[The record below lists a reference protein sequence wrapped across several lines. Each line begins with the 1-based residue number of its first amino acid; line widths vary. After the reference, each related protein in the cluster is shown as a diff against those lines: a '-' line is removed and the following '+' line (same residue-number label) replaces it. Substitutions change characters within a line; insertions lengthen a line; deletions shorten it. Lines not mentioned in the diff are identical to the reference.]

1 MTNQLLEKQTKE
13 KIIKKKGKIM
23 RINDLTQFQIEAVE
37 NRENFLSKFR
47 EKGIS
52 NAEKLKEIKT
62 KLYLGDFR
70 GRKVN
75 FYVTFSP
82 NIIECKSNID
92 LETIGRNFGELTTYQ
107 NGRIKSFIGNY
118 PTTRKGGSNITQIT
132 LAYLMAFSHICTY
145 KKVGYVNDRP
155 SKELVRELMYLTM
168 PEAETSE
175 DSKMYGVTW
184 YTVIKAW
191 NLEPSEDYHLY
202 KRYFNGCVDTDLKN
216 MKEVKNPKENR
227 RAS

>member
-1 MTNQLLEKQTKE
+1 MK
-13 KIIKKKGKIM
+13 
-23 RINDLTQFQIEAVE
+23 INDLTQFQIETVE

-47 EKGIS
+47 EIGIS

-70 GRKVN
+70 GKKVN

-82 NIIECKSNID
+82 NNIECKSNID
-92 LETIGRNFGELTTYQ
+92 LETIGRNFDDLNTYQ
-107 NGRIKSFIGNY
+107 NGRIKSFVGNY

-145 KKVGYVNDRP
+145 KKVGFVNDRP

-168 PEAETSE
+168 PEAETND
-175 DSKMYGVTW
+175 DSKMYGVIW
-184 YTVIKAW
+184 FTVIKAW

-216 MKEVKNPKENR
+216 MKEIEKPKENR

>member
-1 MTNQLLEKQTKE
+1 
-13 KIIKKKGKIM
+13 M

-52 NAEKLKEIKT
+52 NARKLKEIKT

-75 FYVTFSP
+75 FYVTFTP
-82 NIIECKSNID
+82 NNIECKSNID
-92 LETIGRNFGELTTYQ
+92 LETIGRNFDELNTYQ

-145 KKVGYVNDRP
+145 KKVGYVDDRP

-202 KRYFNGCVDTDLKN
+202 KRYFNGCVDTNLKN
-216 MKEVKNPKENR
+216 MKEVTSPKENR

>member
-1 MTNQLLEKQTKE
+1 
-13 KIIKKKGKIM
+13 M

-47 EKGIS
+47 EIGIS

-82 NIIECKSNID
+82 NNIECKSNID
-92 LETIGRNFGELTTYQ
+92 LETIGRNFGELNTYQ

-184 YTVIKAW
+184 YTVINAW

-216 MKEVKNPKENR
+216 MKEVKKLKENK

>member
-1 MTNQLLEKQTKE
+1 
-13 KIIKKKGKIM
+13 M

-47 EKGIS
+47 EKGIE

-62 KLYLGDFR
+62 KLYLGDFK

-82 NIIECKSNID
+82 NNIECKSNID
-92 LETIGRNFGELTTYQ
+92 LETIGKNFDELNTYQ
-107 NGRIKSFIGNY
+107 NGRIKSFIGHY
-118 PTTRKGGSNITQIT
+118 PTTRKGGSNITPMT
-132 LAYLMAFSHICTY
+132 LAYLMAFTHICTY
-145 KKVGYVNDRP
+145 KKVGFVSDRP
-155 SKELVRELMYLTM
+155 SKELVREIMYLTM

-184 YTVIKAW
+184 FTVIKAW
-191 NLEPSEDYHLY
+191 GLEPSDDYHLY
-202 KRYFNGCVDTDLKN
+202 KRYFNDCVNTDLKN
-216 MKEVKNPKENR
+216 MKEVEKPKEKR
-227 RAS
+227 KAS

>member
-1 MTNQLLEKQTKE
+1 
-13 KIIKKKGKIM
+13 M

-47 EKGIS
+47 EKGIE

-62 KLYLGDFR
+62 KLYLGDFK

-82 NIIECKSNID
+82 NNIECKSNID
-92 LETIGRNFGELTTYQ
+92 LETIGKNFDKLNIYQ
-107 NGRIKSFIGNY
+107 NGRIKSFIGHY
-118 PTTRKGGSNITQIT
+118 PTTRKGGSNITPMT
-132 LAYLMAFSHICTY
+132 LAYLMAFTHVCTY
-145 KKVGYVNDRP
+145 KKVGFVNGRP
-155 SKELVRELMYLTM
+155 SRELVRELMYLTM

-184 YTVIKAW
+184 FTVIKAW
-191 NLEPSEDYHLY
+191 SLEPSDDYHLY
-202 KRYFNGCVDTDLKN
+202 KRYFNDCVNTDLKN
-216 MKEVKNPKENR
+216 MKEVEKPKEKR
-227 RAS
+227 KAS

>member
-1 MTNQLLEKQTKE
+1 
-13 KIIKKKGKIM
+13 M

-52 NAEKLKEIKT
+52 NARKLKEIKT

-75 FYVTFSP
+75 FYVTFTP
-82 NIIECKSNID
+82 NNIECKSNID
-92 LETIGRNFGELTTYQ
+92 LEKIGRNFGELNTYQ

-145 KKVGYVNDRP
+145 KKVGYVDDRP

-191 NLEPSEDYHLY
+191 NLQPSEDYHLY

-216 MKEVKNPKENR
+216 MKEVKKPKENR

>member
-1 MTNQLLEKQTKE
+1 MK
-13 KIIKKKGKIM
+13 
-23 RINDLTQFQIEAVE
+23 INDLTQFQIEAVE

-47 EKGIS
+47 EIGIS

-82 NIIECKSNID
+82 NNIECKSNID
-92 LETIGRNFGELTTYQ
+92 LETIGRYFDDLNTYE
-107 NGRIKSFIGNY
+107 NGRIKSFVGNY

-132 LAYLMAFSHICTY
+132 LAYLMAFTHICTY
-145 KKVGYVNDRP
+145 KKVGFVNDRP

-168 PEAETSE
+168 PEAETNG

-184 YTVIKAW
+184 FTVIKAW

-216 MKEVKNPKENR
+216 MKEIEKPKENR

>member
-1 MTNQLLEKQTKE
+1 
-13 KIIKKKGKIM
+13 M

-37 NRENFLSKFR
+37 SRENFLSKFR
-47 EKGIS
+47 EKGIE

-82 NIIECKSNID
+82 NNIECKSNID
-92 LETIGRNFGELTTYQ
+92 LEIIGRYFDDLNTYE
-107 NGRIKSFIGNY
+107 NGRIKSFVGNY

-132 LAYLMAFSHICTY
+132 LAYLMAFTHICTY
-145 KKVGYVNDRP
+145 KKVGFVNDRP

-168 PEAETSE
+168 PEAETND

-184 YTVIKAW
+184 FTVIKAW

-216 MKEVKNPKENR
+216 MKELEKPKENR

>member
-1 MTNQLLEKQTKE
+1 
-13 KIIKKKGKIM
+13 M
-23 RINDLTQFQIEAVE
+23 RINDLTQFQIEEVE
-37 NRENFLSKFR
+37 KRENFLSKFR
-47 EKGIS
+47 EIGIS

-82 NIIECKSNID
+82 NNIECKSNID
-92 LETIGRNFGELTTYQ
+92 LETIGRYFDDLNTYE
-107 NGRIKSFIGNY
+107 NGRIKSFVGNY

-132 LAYLMAFSHICTY
+132 LAYLMAFTHICTY
-145 KKVGYVNDRP
+145 KKVGFVNDRP

-168 PEAETSE
+168 PEAETND

-184 YTVIKAW
+184 FTVIKAW

-216 MKEVKNPKENR
+216 MKELKKHKENKK
-227 RAS
+227 AS

>member
-1 MTNQLLEKQTKE
+1 
-13 KIIKKKGKIM
+13 M

-47 EKGIS
+47 EKGIE

-62 KLYLGDFR
+62 KLYLGDFK

-82 NIIECKSNID
+82 NNIECKSNID
-92 LETIGRNFGELTTYQ
+92 LETIGKNFDKLNTYQ
-107 NGRIKSFIGNY
+107 NGRIKSFIGHY
-118 PTTRKGGSNITQIT
+118 PTTRKGGSNITPMT
-132 LAYLMAFSHICTY
+132 LAYLMAFTHVCTY
-145 KKVGYVNDRP
+145 KKVGFVNGRP
-155 SKELVRELMYLTM
+155 SRELVRELMYLTM

-184 YTVIKAW
+184 FTVIKAW
-191 NLEPSEDYHLY
+191 NLEQSDDYHLY
-202 KRYFNGCVDTDLKN
+202 KRYFNDCVNTDLKN
-216 MKEVKNPKENR
+216 MKEVEKPKEKR
-227 RAS
+227 KAS

>member
-1 MTNQLLEKQTKE
+1 
-13 KIIKKKGKIM
+13 M
-23 RINDLTQFQIEAVE
+23 RINDLTQFQIEEVE
-37 NRENFLSKFR
+37 NREDFLSKFR
-47 EKGIS
+47 EIGIS

-82 NIIECKSNID
+82 NNIECKSNID
-92 LETIGRNFGELTTYQ
+92 LETIGRYFDDLNTYE
-107 NGRIKSFIGNY
+107 NGRIKSFVGNY

-132 LAYLMAFSHICTY
+132 LAYLMAFTHICTY
-145 KKVGYVNDRP
+145 KKVGFVNDRP

-168 PEAETSE
+168 PEAETSD

-184 YTVIKAW
+184 FTVVKAW

-216 MKEVKNPKENR
+216 MKELKKHKENKK
-227 RAS
+227 AS

>member
-1 MTNQLLEKQTKE
+1 
-13 KIIKKKGKIM
+13 M
-23 RINDLTQFQIEAVE
+23 RINDLTQFQIEEVE
-37 NRENFLSKFR
+37 KRENFLSKFR
-47 EKGIS
+47 EIGIS
-52 NAEKLKEIKT
+52 NAEKIKEIKT

-82 NIIECKSNID
+82 NNIECKSNID
-92 LETIGRNFGELTTYQ
+92 LETIGRYFDDLNTYE
-107 NGRIKSFIGNY
+107 NGRIKSFVGNY

-132 LAYLMAFSHICTY
+132 LAYLMAFTHICTY
-145 KKVGYVNDRP
+145 KKVGFVNDRP

-168 PEAETSE
+168 PEAETND

-184 YTVIKAW
+184 FSVIKAW

-216 MKEVKNPKENR
+216 MKELEMPKENR
-227 RAS
+227 KVS

>member
-1 MTNQLLEKQTKE
+1 
-13 KIIKKKGKIM
+13 M

-52 NAEKLKEIKT
+52 NARKLKEIKT

-75 FYVTFSP
+75 FYVTFTP
-82 NIIECKSNID
+82 NNIECKSNID
-92 LETIGRNFGELTTYQ
+92 LETIGRNFDELNTYQ

-132 LAYLMAFSHICTY
+132 LAYLTAFSHICTY
-145 KKVGYVNDRP
+145 KKVGYVDDRP

-191 NLEPSEDYHLY
+191 NLQPSEDYHLY

-216 MKEVKNPKENR
+216 MKEVKKPKENR

>member
-1 MTNQLLEKQTKE
+1 
-13 KIIKKKGKIM
+13 M
-23 RINDLTQFQIEAVE
+23 RINDLTQFQIEEIE

-52 NAEKLKEIKT
+52 NAKNLKEIKT

-82 NIIECKSNID
+82 NNIECKSNID
-92 LETIGRNFGELTTYQ
+92 LDEVGKNFDQLNTYKK
-107 NGRIKSFIGNY
+107 GRIRSFIGSY
-118 PTTRKGGSNITQIT
+118 PTTRKGDSNITQIT
-132 LAYLMAFSHICTY
+132 LAYLMAFNHICTY
-145 KKVGYVNDRP
+145 KKVGFGNNGP

-175 DSKMYGVTW
+175 SSKMYGVTW
-184 YTVIKAW
+184 STVIKAW
-191 NLEPSEDYHLY
+191 NLEPSENYSLY
-202 KRYFNGCVDTDLKN
+202 KRYFSSCVDTDLKN
-216 MKEVKNPKENR
+216 MNKLERHRKKR

>member
-1 MTNQLLEKQTKE
+1 
-13 KIIKKKGKIM
+13 M
-23 RINDLTQFQIEAVE
+23 RINDLTQFQIEEVE
-37 NRENFLSKFR
+37 KRENFLSKFR
-47 EKGIS
+47 EIGIS

-82 NIIECKSNID
+82 NNIECKSNID
-92 LETIGRNFGELTTYQ
+92 LEIIGRYFDDLNTYE
-107 NGRIKSFIGNY
+107 NGRIKSFVGNY

-132 LAYLMAFSHICTY
+132 LAYLMAFTHICTY
-145 KKVGYVNDRP
+145 KKVGFVNDRP

-168 PEAETSE
+168 PEAETSD

-184 YTVIKAW
+184 FTVVKAW

-216 MKEVKNPKENR
+216 MKELKKHKENKK
-227 RAS
+227 AS

>member
-1 MTNQLLEKQTKE
+1 
-13 KIIKKKGKIM
+13 M

-75 FYVTFSP
+75 FYVTFTP
-82 NIIECKSNID
+82 NNIECKSNID
-92 LETIGRNFGELTTYQ
+92 LETVGRNFGELNTYQ

-184 YTVIKAW
+184 FTVIKAW
-191 NLEPSEDYHLY
+191 NLEPSDDYHLY
-202 KRYFNGCVDTDLKN
+202 KRYFNDCVNTDLKN
-216 MKEVKNPKENR
+216 MKEVEKPKEKR

>member
-1 MTNQLLEKQTKE
+1 
-13 KIIKKKGKIM
+13 M

-47 EKGIS
+47 KKGIS

-82 NIIECKSNID
+82 NNIECKSNID
-92 LETIGRNFGELTTYQ
+92 LETIGRNFGELNTYQ

-175 DSKMYGVTW
+175 NSKMYGVTW

-202 KRYFNGCVDTDLKN
+202 KRYFNGCVDTNLKN
-216 MKEVKNPKENR
+216 MKEVTSPKENR

>member
-1 MTNQLLEKQTKE
+1 
-13 KIIKKKGKIM
+13 M
-23 RINDLTQFQIEAVE
+23 RINDLTQFQIEAEE

-75 FYVTFSP
+75 FYATFTP
-82 NIIECKSNID
+82 NNIECKSNID
-92 LETIGRNFGELTTYQ
+92 LEIVGRNFGELSTYQ
-107 NGRIKSFIGNY
+107 NGRIKSFMGNY
-118 PTTRKGGSNITQIT
+118 PTTRKGGSSITQIT
-132 LAYLMAFSHICTY
+132 LSYLMAFSHICTY

-168 PEAETSE
+168 PETETSE

-191 NLEPSEDYHLY
+191 NLVPSKNYHLY

-216 MKEVKNPKENR
+216 MKEVKNPKVNR

>member
-1 MTNQLLEKQTKE
+1 
-13 KIIKKKGKIM
+13 M

-47 EKGIS
+47 EKGTS

-82 NIIECKSNID
+82 NNIECKSNID

-216 MKEVKNPKENR
+216 MKEVKKPKEKR

>member
-1 MTNQLLEKQTKE
+1 
-13 KIIKKKGKIM
+13 M

-82 NIIECKSNID
+82 NNIECKSNID
-92 LETIGRNFGELTTYQ
+92 LETIGRYFDDLNTYE
-107 NGRIKSFIGNY
+107 NGRIKSFVGNY

-132 LAYLMAFSHICTY
+132 LAYLMAFTHICTY
-145 KKVGYVNDRP
+145 KKVGFVNDRP

-168 PEAETSE
+168 PEAETND

-184 YTVIKAW
+184 FTVVKAW
-191 NLEPSEDYHLY
+191 NLEPSKDYHLY

-216 MKEVKNPKENR
+216 MKEIEKPKENR

>member
-1 MTNQLLEKQTKE
+1 
-13 KIIKKKGKIM
+13 M

-47 EKGIS
+47 EKGIE

-62 KLYLGDFR
+62 KLYLGDFK

-82 NIIECKSNID
+82 NNIECKSNID
-92 LETIGRNFGELTTYQ
+92 LETIGKNFDELNTYQ
-107 NGRIKSFIGNY
+107 NGRIKSFIGHY
-118 PTTRKGGSNITQIT
+118 PTTRKGGSNITPMT
-132 LAYLMAFSHICTY
+132 LAYLMAFTHVCTY
-145 KKVGYVNDRP
+145 KKVGFVNDRP
-155 SKELVRELMYLTM
+155 SRELVRELMYLTM

-184 YTVIKAW
+184 FTVIKAW
-191 NLEPSEDYHLY
+191 NLEQSEDYHLY
-202 KRYFNGCVDTDLKN
+202 KRYFNDCVNTDLKN
-216 MKEVKNPKENR
+216 MKEVEKPKEKR
-227 RAS
+227 KAS

>member
-1 MTNQLLEKQTKE
+1 
-13 KIIKKKGKIM
+13 M

-82 NIIECKSNID
+82 NNIECKSNID
-92 LETIGRNFGELTTYQ
+92 LETIGRNFGELNTYQ

-184 YTVIKAW
+184 YTVINAW

-216 MKEVKNPKENR
+216 MKEVKKPKENR